1 MSAGE
6 AVRIDLD
13 ALRAEFAASP
23 GAGRLQPLGLGRER
37 RSFFL
42 GSWVEPELVAKIT
55 YSTWTAD
62 SLLRHTAYV
71 GLRKDKAADQVRREP
86 LG

>member
-1 MSAGE
+1 MTMA
-6 AVRIDLD
+6 
-13 ALRAEFAASP
+13 ALVGLWRDI
-23 GAGRLQPLGLGRER
+23 GGDKPLGLGRER